1 MGKKILICDDDV
13 DILEVTKI
21 ILQQKFNI
29 ETLTHCNDI
38 FQNFDRF
45 RPDLI
50 LMDLWIPDMGG
61 EAVTRLLKS
70 SDKTKDIPVVIFSA
84 NNDIEK
90 VAINAGADGYLRKPF
105 DISTLNT
112 TINKFLADQ

>member
-1 MGKKILICDDDV
+1 MKRKILICDDDL

-21 ILQQKFNI
+21 ILQKEYEVQ
-29 ETLTHCNDI
+29 TMPHCNDI
-38 FQNFDRF
+38 FKHVGDFN
-45 RPDLI
+45 PDLI

-70 SDKTKDIPVVIFSA
+70 SESTKKVPVVIFSA

-90 VAINAGADGYLRKPF
+90 VASDAGADGYLRKPF
-105 DISTLNT
+105 DISTLSK
-112 TINKFLADQ
+112 TIGSFIQK

>member
-1 MGKKILICDDDV
+1 MGKSILICDDDV

-70 SDKTKDIPVVIFSA
+70 SDKTKDIPVIIFSA

-105 DISTLNT
+105 DIKTLNT
-112 TINKFLADQ
+112 TINRFLADQ

>member
-1 MGKKILICDDDV
+1 MKKCILICDDDI

-21 ILQQKFNI
+21 VLQKSFKV

-38 FQNFDRF
+38 FKNYEKYK
-45 RPDLI
+45 PDLI

-61 EAVTRLLKS
+61 EAITRLLKS
-70 SDKTKDIPVVIFSA
+70 SSKTKKTPVIIFSA

-90 VAINAGADGYLRKPF
+90 VSFNAGADGFLRKPF
-105 DISTLNT
+105 DIKTLNQAINDFL
-112 TINKFLADQ
+112 TI